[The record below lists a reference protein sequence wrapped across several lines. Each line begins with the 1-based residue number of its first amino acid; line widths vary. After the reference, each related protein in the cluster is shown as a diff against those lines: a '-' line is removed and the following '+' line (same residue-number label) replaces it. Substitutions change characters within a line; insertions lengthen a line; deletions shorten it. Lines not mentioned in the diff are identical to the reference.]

1 MSACVHV
8 SVREREIKRARFQ
21 KCALPAT
28 VRISPSTHLPCSD
41 SDMSAIS

>member
-28 VRISPSTHLPCSD
+28 VITFHTLTL
-41 SDMSAIS
+41 